1 MRPELI
7 VKIVF
12 QEIIFVL
19 ILAFAIQGKATAFAQ
34 EKDEVNSSIYSG
46 RMNAITRTVAEASPA
61 VAGINA
67 IQVREYSRTPFA
79 NDPIW
84 SLLFP
89 DRIFRQ
95 RVKSLGSGFLI
106 SPDGYILT
114 NSHVIENAV
123 EVVVTLSDG
132 TDHEAEIIG
141 VDEVSDIALIKLK
154 GKGFPFLKLG
164 ESDDIIIGEWVIALG
179 NPFGL
184 FDVSKKPTATVGVIS
199 GVDLDFGLQESGRVY
214 QDMIQTD
221 ASINSGNSGGPLL
234 NAVGEV
240 IGVNTF
246 IFTGGRFSEG
256 SIGIGFAIP
265 INRAKSVYEELRAY
279 GKVDRSFWT
288 GMTVQDLNRL
298 LAKHLDL
305 QNEKGVI
312 VTNVEKNSPASGS
325 GIQVGDIILKV
336 NGSEIIDDDDIL
348 KIIEENFLR
357 AGDSLTLLIRRGTTE
372 KTVHLRLGN
381 VKK

>member
-1 MRPELI
+1 MKRL
-7 VKIVF
+7 F

-19 ILAFAIQGKATAFAQ
+19 ILTFAVQSGSMLFAQ

-46 RMNAITRTVAEASPA
+46 RRNAITRTVAEASPA

-89 DRIFRQ
+89 DRVFRQ

-106 SPDGYILT
+106 SPDGYVLT

-141 VDEVSDIALIKLK
+141 VDEVSDISLIKIK
-154 GKGFPFLKLG
+154 GKDFPYLKLG
-164 ESDDIIIGEWVIALG
+164 KSDDIIIGEWVIALG

-184 FDVSKKPTATVGVIS
+184 FDISKKPTATVGVIS
-199 GVDLDFGLQESGRVY
+199 GVNLDFGQQESGRVY

-265 INRAKSVYEELRAY
+265 INRAKSVYEELKAY

-305 QNEKGVI
+305 ENEKGVI
-312 VTNVEKNSPASGS
+312 VTNVEKKSPASVS

-336 NGSEIIDDDDIL
+336 NGNEIIDDDDIL
-348 KIIEENFLR
+348 KVIEENFLR
-357 AGDSLTLLIRRGTTE
+357 AGDSLTLLIRRGTSE

-381 VKK
+381 IKR

>member
-1 MRPELI
+1 MG
-7 VKIVF
+7 VN
-12 QEIIFVL
+12 EIIEKSLYKFVV
-19 ILAFAIQGKATAFAQ
+19 IAQ
-34 EKDEVNSSIYSG
+34 LSAMFSASEIVAQNKEEINAVIYNG
-46 RMNAITRTVAEASPA
+46 RRNIITETVAKSSPA

-67 IQVREYSRTPFA
+67 IQIREYSRTPFA

-89 DRIFRQ
+89 DRVFKQ

-106 SPDGYILT
+106 SSDGFVLT

-132 TDHEAEIIG
+132 TDHEAEIVG
-141 VDEVSDIALIKLK
+141 VDRASDIALLKLE
-154 GKGFPFLKLG
+154 GKDFPFLEFG
-164 ESDDIIIGEWVIALG
+164 DSDDIIIAEWVIALG

-184 FDVSKKPTATVGVIS
+184 FDISKKPTATVGVIS
-199 GVDLDFGLQESGRVY
+199 GLNLDFGQQESGRVY

-234 NAVGEV
+234 NAIGEV
-240 IGVNTF
+240 IGINTF
-246 IFTGGRFSEG
+246 IFTGSRYSEG

-265 INRAKSVYEELRAY
+265 INRAKSVYKELKKY

-288 GMTVQDLNRL
+288 GMDVRDLNRL
-298 LAKHLDL
+298 VAKHLDL
-305 QNEKGVI
+305 ETEKGVLI
-312 VTNVEKNSPASGS
+312 TNIEKKSPADKAGLM
-325 GIQVGDIILKV
+325 VGDIIIEV
-336 NGSEIIDDDDIL
+336 NGDEVINDDDIF

-357 AGDSLTLLIRRGTTE
+357 AGDTLIMLIRRGNSERTI
-372 KTVHLRLGN
+372 RMILGKPN
-381 VKK
+381 R